1 MLAYSYLCSDME
13 AINQEST
20 PLVSFI
26 IAYYELPVNLL
37 CECLNSILSLSLSQQ
52 ERQII
57 IIDDGSENSPFPA
70 IDPYAD
76 DIIYLR
82 QKHQG
87 LSIARNTGIR
97 MATGKYLQFVDA
109 DDQLIKSG
117 YDYCLDI
124 IRHHNDADM
133 VLFDFAESLQASV
146 SEPPAEVQSTS
157 GTNYMR
163 HNNIHGTACGYLF
176 RSTTLSDL
184 RFTPGI
190 YHEDE
195 EFTPQLLIR
204 SEVIYPTKAKAYY
217 YNKHADSITTSQ
229 DVAKIEKRL
238 TDALQIIRH
247 LHQMADRMPIN
258 DQLAMERRVA
268 QLTMD
273 YLYNIIV
280 QTRSTSAVQQ
290 QIETLRAEGLF
301 PLPDRDYTK
310 KYQWFRRMSNNRLG
324 LSVLVNIL
332 PLMKKER

>member
-1 MLAYSYLCSDME
+1 MIE
-13 AINQEST
+13 NQQEST

-37 CECLNSILSLSLSQQ
+37 CECLDSILSLSLTAQ

-57 IIDDGSENSPFPA
+57 IINDGSANSPFPA
-70 IDPYAD
+70 LDSYAD

-117 YDYCLDI
+117 YDYCLNI
-124 IRHHNDADM
+124 IRRHDDADM

-146 SEPPAEVQSTS
+146 AEVPADVQPTS
-157 GTNYMR
+157 GTSYMR
-163 HNNIHGTACGYLF
+163 HNNIHGTAWGYLF
-176 RSTTLSDL
+176 RRATLSDL

-204 SEVIYPTKAKAYY
+204 SEVIYPTRVKAYY
-217 YNKHADSITTSQ
+217 YNKHSGSITTSQ
-229 DVAKIEKRL
+229 DAAKIEKRQ
-238 TDALQIIRH
+238 TDALHVIRH

-273 YLYNIIV
+273 YLYLTII

-290 QIETLRAEGLF
+290 QIATLRAEGLF

-310 KYQWFRRMSNNRLG
+310 KYQWFRRMSNSKLG
-324 LSVLVNIL
+324 LSVLVNLL